1 MGQLHDNS
9 TRTPSGSTQSPT
21 WVWKWWPWLFFG
33 HQRYRVVC
41 LQTTNT
47 FVSVFMLN
55 LSHSDSSGASSR
67 ASSWFI
73 MIHMIHYAL
82 FVLMFSQ
89 PCSWSALCDQDISRL
104 YTPAPWLPYAMWAKK
119 QRCSQSS
126 LQQQAVGFAEWK
138 LIWATRV
145 GSSTPVSKKFW
156 CAKESWSGAQRVTM
170 ELFRM
175 LDSIVGLELWPS
187 AQQCYE
193 YELREHASDIQR
205 TCNRRNINPLRN
217 FFPPVAASFE
227 APFLASVA
235 C

>member
-1 MGQLHDNS
+1 MGQLQDNS

-55 LSHSDSSGASSR
+55 LSLDSHSDSSR

-73 MIHMIHYAL
+73 WFIMHC
-82 FVLMFSQ
+82 FSWVMFSQ
-89 PCSWSALCDQDISRL
+89 PCSWSALCDQDCTRQE
-104 YTPAPWLPYAMWAKK
+104 APWLVHVMWAKK

-126 LQQQAVGFAEWK
+126 LQQAVGFAEWK
-138 LIWATRV
+138 LILATRV
-145 GSSTPVSKKFW
+145 GSSTPVTKKFW

-187 AQQCYE
+187 ARQC
-193 YELREHASDIQR
+193 
-205 TCNRRNINPLRN
+205 
-217 FFPPVAASFE
+217 
-227 APFLASVA
+227 
-235 C
+235 